1 MRKDPNIRSPE
12 ERYGG
17 EGHAGDDPFAGER
30 AGKKDLPAD
39 PSIEVPDASV
49 QDLIQQPDSRPEKLQ
64 VEPHER
70 GTERRSGTES
80 AEANR

>member
-1 MRKDPNIRSPE
+1 
-12 ERYGG
+12 
-17 EGHAGDDPFAGER
+17 
-30 AGKKDLPAD
+30 
-39 PSIEVPDASV
+39 VPDASV

-64 VEPHER
+64 GEPHAR